1 MRDDIA
7 HGEVADCK
15 GQDGWIKKKNRITK
29 IESHRGNA
37 AMEFGLGSRALHV
50 WDLQFV
56 YFRLVFLYL

>member
-1 MRDDIA
+1 MDK
-7 HGEVADCK
+7 E
-15 GQDGWIKKKNRITK
+15 KNRITK